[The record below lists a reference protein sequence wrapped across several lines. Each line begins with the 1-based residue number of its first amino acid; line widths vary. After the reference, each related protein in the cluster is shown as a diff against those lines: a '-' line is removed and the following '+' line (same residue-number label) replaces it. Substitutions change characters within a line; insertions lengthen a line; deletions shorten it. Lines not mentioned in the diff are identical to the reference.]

1 MDVVFIITYLD
12 YNHRQVPEMVRMRKV
27 WEDYKLE
34 YQSAF
39 EKMQEEFSGFI
50 QSVKQGQR
58 LDMLPTANYSHPPP
72 YPQDVLPPGN
82 LNVRLKLKFKLK
94 TMLIPYFS
102 YFNFLLVI
110 QLISSVAILRD
121 YICMKKTADW

>member
-82 LNVRLKLKFKLK
+82 LNVRLKKCWF
-94 TMLIPYFS
+94 LI
-102 YFNFLLVI
+102 FLT
-110 QLISSVAILRD
+110 S
-121 YICMKKTADW
+121 TFF

>member
-1 MDVVFIITYLD
+1 MI
-12 YNHRQVPEMVRMRKV
+12 RMRKI

-58 LDMLPTANYSHPPP
+58 LDILPTAIYSHPPS
-72 YPQDVLPPGN
+72 YPQEVFPSAN
-82 LNVRLKLKFKLK
+82 LNVRL
-94 TMLIPYFS
+94 S
-102 YFNFLLVI
+102 LL
-110 QLISSVAILRD
+110 
-121 YICMKKTADW
+121 